1 MNAEEIRKNIR
12 IVEVNT
18 TAFQE
23 ENFVLLTDLSD
34 EQIEQVIRPIV
45 DKERNATED
54 DDDTFYDNEEL
65 FGALQE
71 TYPNNIV
78 IFYSDTDFDTIEI

>member
-1 MNAEEIRKNIR
+1 MNAEEIKRNIR

-18 TAFQE
+18 TAYQE
-23 ENFVLLTDLSD
+23 ENFVLLTDLLD
-34 EQIEQVIRPIV
+34 EQIEEVIRPIV
-45 DKERNATED
+45 EKERNATED
-54 DDDTFYDNEEL
+54 DEDTFYDNESL
-65 FGALQE
+65 FNALEE

>member
-1 MNAEEIRKNIR
+1 MNAEEIKKNIR

-18 TAFQE
+18 TAFEE
-23 ENFVLLTDLSD
+23 ENFILLTDLSD
-34 EQIEQVIRPIV
+34 EQIEEVIRPIV

-65 FGALQE
+65 FGALE
-71 TYPNNIV
+71 EAYPNNVV
-78 IFYSDTDFDTIEI
+78 IFYSDKGFDEITI

>member
-34 EQIEQVIRPIV
+34 EQIEEVIRPIV
-45 DKERNATED
+45 EKERNATED
-54 DDDTFYDNEEL
+54 DEDCFYDNESL
-65 FGALQE
+65 FNALEE

>member
-1 MNAEEIRKNIR
+1 MSVEKIKENIR
-12 IVEVNT
+12 IVKVKT
-18 TAFQE
+18 TAYEE

-34 EQIEQVIRPIV
+34 EQIEEVIRPIV
-45 DKERNATED
+45 EKERNATED
-54 DDDTFYDNEEL
+54 DEDTFYDNEEL
-65 FGALQE
+65 FGALKV